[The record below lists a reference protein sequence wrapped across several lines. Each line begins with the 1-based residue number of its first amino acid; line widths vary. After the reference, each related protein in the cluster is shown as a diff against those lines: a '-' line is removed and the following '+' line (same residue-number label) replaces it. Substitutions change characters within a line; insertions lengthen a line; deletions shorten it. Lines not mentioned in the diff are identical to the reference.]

1 VAGAQGGVHSAGA
14 GNASRVSVAVPSSM
28 FTYYFRL
35 GLRSLRRN
43 VVLTGL
49 MIAAIAVGIGAC
61 MTALTVFRAMSGDP
75 IPQKSSQLF
84 APQIDSW
91 GPDQH
96 NSGSPDRLE
105 PQLSYTD
112 VLGLMRAHA
121 AKRQTGMYATRQ
133 TLRPADPKQKPTKV
147 FVRAAFTDFFPM
159 FDVPFKYGRPWSA
172 SDDEARAAVVVITH
186 DMNDKLFGGA
196 NSVGKSIRLDNEPYT
211 VSGVLDEWR
220 LLPRFYDL
228 AIRPFGDGDA
238 IFMPFTRAIEK
249 HMGNVGSTD
258 CKSDTEPGW
267 DGRLRSDCVWLQFW
281 VELSNE
287 ADTQKYRAFLD
298 NYAAE
303 QQSLGRFH
311 WPPRTQLRN
320 VRQWLQYR
328 HVVPSEVRILILVSF
343 GFLLVCLMN
352 AMGLMLAKI
361 MGRAG
366 DIGVRRALGAS
377 RRAIFAQCLIETGVV
392 GLAGGIIGLALT
404 ALGLWAAR
412 SLLSK
417 EFVALAH
424 LDWADTGIAVLLAV
438 GATVL
443 AGLYPTWRAAHVQPA
458 WQLKAQ

>member
-1 VAGAQGGVHSAGA
+1 LRYQR
-14 GNASRVSVAVPSSM
+14 NM

-43 VVLTGL
+43 MVLTGL

-75 IPQKSSQLF
+75 IPQNSSHLF
-84 APQIDSW
+84 APQIDNW

-96 NSGSPDRLE
+96 NGGSPDRLD
-105 PQLSYTD
+105 PQLSYID
-112 VLGLMRAHA
+112 VLGLMKARAA
-121 AKRQTGMYATRQ
+121 RRQTGMYASRQ
-133 TLRPADPKQKPTKV
+133 VLWPTDPKQKPTKV
-147 FVRAAFTDFFPM
+147 FVRAAYTDFFPM
-159 FDVPFKYGRPWSA
+159 FEVPFKYGGPWSA
-172 SDDEARAAVVVITH
+172 SDDESRAAAVVITK
-186 DMNDKLFGGA
+186 DTNDRLFGGA
-196 NSVGKSIRLDNEPYT
+196 NSVGKTIRLDTEPYT
-211 VSGVLDEWR
+211 ISGVLDDWR

-249 HMGNVGSTD
+249 RMGNVGSTS
-258 CKSDTEPGW
+258 CKSVPDPGW
-267 DGRLRSDCVWLQFW
+267 EGQLKSDCLWLQFW
-281 VELSNE
+281 VELPTQT
-287 ADTQKYRAFLD
+287 DVQKYRAFLN

-303 QQSLGRFH
+303 QQNLGRFH
-311 WPPRTQLRN
+311 WPPHTQLRDVN
-320 VRQWLQYR
+320 QWLRYR
-328 HVVPSEVRILILVSF
+328 NIVPSEVRILILVSF

-377 RRAIFAQCLIETGVV
+377 RAAIFAQCLIETSVV
-392 GLAGGIIGLALT
+392 GLAGGILGLLLT

-412 SLLSK
+412 SLLTR

>member
-1 VAGAQGGVHSAGA
+1 
-14 GNASRVSVAVPSSM
+14 M
-28 FTYYFRL
+28 FRYYFRL
-35 GLRSLRRN
+35 GIRSLRRN
-43 VVLTGL
+43 IVLTGL

-75 IPQKSSQLF
+75 IPQKSQQLF
-84 APQIDSW
+84 APQIDNW
-91 GPDQH
+91 GPDKH
-96 NSGSPDRLE
+96 SGGPPDRLE

-112 VLGLMRAHA
+112 LLGLMKARAG
-121 AKRQTGMYATRQ
+121 KRQSGMYASLQ
-133 TLRPADPKQKPTKV
+133 SLRPANSAQKPTKV
-147 FVRAAFTDFFPM
+147 LVRAAYTDFFPM
-159 FDVPFKYGRPWSA
+159 FDTPFKYGGPWTA
-172 SDDEARAAVVVITH
+172 SDDEARSAVVVLTN
-186 DMNDKLFGGA
+186 DMNDKLFGGT
-196 NSVGKSIRLDNEPYT
+196 NSVGKTIRLDNEPYT

-238 IFMPFTRAIEK
+238 IFTPFTRAIDK
-249 HMGNVGSTD
+249 HMGNTGSTQCNGD
-258 CKSDTEPGW
+258 LDPGW
-267 DGRLRSDCVWLQFW
+267 EGRLKSDCVWLQFW
-281 VELSNE
+281 VELP
-287 ADTQKYRAFLD
+287 TQTDVRKYRVFLN

-303 QQSLGRFH
+303 QQRLGRFH
-311 WPPRTQLRN
+311 WPPHTQLRD
-320 VRQWLQYR
+320 VQQWLRYR
-328 HVVPSEVRILILVSF
+328 NVVPSEVRILILVSF

-377 RRAIFAQCLIETGVV
+377 RAAIFAQCLIETGVV
-392 GLAGGIIGLALT
+392 GLAGGILGLLLT

-412 SLLSK
+412 SLLTK

-424 LDWADTGIAVLLAV
+424 LDWADTGLAVLLAV
-438 GATVL
+438 GATLL